1 MAAVKLLE
9 LLPAALAEAEEAA
22 AWYAERDP
30 RVAAR
35 FAEELEAA
43 FDRAGDA
50 PHRWPIYLHGTHRVR
65 LTRFPYLVVY
75 REDATRILVVAV
87 AHEKQ
92 KPGYWRKR

>member
-43 FDRAGDA
+43 LNRAADA
-50 PHRWPIYLHGTHRVR
+50 PHRWPIYLHGTHRVQ
-65 LTRFPYLVVY
+65 LTRFPHLVVY

-87 AHEKQ
+87 AHEKR

>member
-1 MAAVKLLE
+1 VKLLE
-9 LLPAALAEAEEAA
+9 LLPAALAEAEAAA

-30 RVAAR
+30 RVAVR

-43 FDRAGDA
+43 LNRIADA
-50 PHRWPIYLHGTHRVR
+50 PHRWPLHVHGTHRVR

-75 REDATRILVVAV
+75 REDPTRILIVAV
-87 AHEKQ
+87 AHTRR

>member
-1 MAAVKLLE
+1 MKPLE
-9 LLPAALAEAEEAA
+9 IQPAALAEAEEAA

-43 FDRAGDA
+43 LNRIAEA
-50 PHRWPIYLHGTHRVR
+50 PHRWPVYLHGTRRVR
-65 LTRFPYLVVY
+65 LTRFPYFVAY
-75 REDATRILVVAV
+75 REDATRILVVAI
-87 AHEKQ
+87 AHGKR